1 MTTNRSET
9 AAAIKSVLV
18 IDGSRAHLEVME
30 RFLKNAGI
38 TATVEARGD
47 TAMALAETDTP
58 DLIITEAM
66 LPGER
71 DFETLKRLKASPT
84 LKDVPVIVA
93 SVCRDAAFRQR
104 ALELGACDTICKPY
118 DIRGAMERVRVILDR
133 AIQCRS
139 NGRLVP

>member
-18 IDGSRAHLEVME
+18 VDGSRAHLEVMK

-38 TATVEARGD
+38 TALIETRGD
-47 TAMALAETDTP
+47 TAMALAEAETP

-66 LPGER
+66 LPGETN
-71 DFETLKRLKASPT
+71 FETLKRLKASPT
-84 LKDVPVIVA
+84 LKNVPVIVA
-93 SVCRDAAFRQR
+93 SVCRDDTFRQR

-118 DIRGAMERVRVILDR
+118 DIREAMDRVRDILDR

-139 NGRLVP
+139 NARLVT